1 MTTQVKP
8 LQDQIDTLRV
18 EVKRLQALETEV
30 KTLNAIVKQE
40 NSRQVNNEA
49 QIWSATFGTQ
59 KPYLAEPSTPPT
71 TSNVQLLSSKM
82 LISAGYTPAF
92 LGNRQTKSSIS
103 EPRDIQRD
111 DTEKISLD
119 TSSPV
124 KKRLRL
130 SGEGP
135 SNKGKEVER
144 VENSR
149 DYTSTTLPPA
159 AGFVVYNDPQGEEE
173 LLLQTDHLPD
183 TSRSNGPRGTR
194 QGFTTSSMS
203 APENQNPFSYFLP
216 EPSTPLFT
224 STFPYPEPPQSPTP
238 AGFSLSGTLSTPD
251 DRSDVFK
258 TFGLPPPERARPFP
272 SGSSNNLAD
281 PAFSLNPPPKRRPP
295 SVDEPRST
303 FGLMPTF
310 AGLDPKSEKSSV
322 TSKTTMYG
330 TELEGDTRF
339 GDFGVE
345 GVAMGYWSGG
355 RF

>member
-8 LQDQIDTLRV
+8 LQDQIDTLRA
-18 EVKRLQALETEV
+18 EVKRLQALEMEV

-40 NSRQVNNEA
+40 NSRQVDDET
-49 QIWSATFGTQ
+49 QIWAATFGTR

-71 TSNVQLLSSKM
+71 TSNVQLPSSKM
-82 LISAGYTPAF
+82 VISAGYTPTF
-92 LGNRQTKSSIS
+92 LGKRQTKSSIS
-103 EPRDIQRD
+103 EPRDVQRE

-119 TSSPV
+119 TLSPV
-124 KKRLRL
+124 KKRPRL

-135 SNKGKEVER
+135 SNKGKEVDR

-173 LLLQTDHLPD
+173 LLLQIDHLPD
-183 TSRSNGPRGTR
+183 TSRSNGPRGSR

-203 APENQNPFSYFLP
+203 APENQNPFNYFLP

-258 TFGLPPPERARPFP
+258 TFDLPPPERARPFP
-272 SGSSNNLAD
+272 SGSSNDVAD
-281 PAFSLNPPPKRRPP
+281 PTFSLHPLPKRRPP
-295 SVDEPRST
+295 SVDESRST

-345 GVAMGYWSGG
+345 GVAMGYWSGS